1 MAGVQ
6 GRITR
11 DLFGQ
16 SLHILGKL
24 VIDEKWNLYVANT
37 FQDNAHISG
46 TTFTN
51 GLSEFEAE
59 QGISIIGNVT
69 MQNEYV
75 LSVNNFKVTNIVGTN
90 NNIFVKGNIIGENK
104 ICANL
109 LCGNSITSNTITSNT
124 IICDILLSDIAYSN
138 DVYSNI
144 LWTNIITP
152 FGSNEINLTG
162 NIIADNIH
170 CKTLQIEEGGFTLG
184 NSVVTTTTIA
194 NEAVTNE
201 KIQSGTITGNK
212 IALGTIDSNNL
223 SSIIVAGGPIGNA
236 SNVPQISWDQ
246 AGRLTAVSSIP
257 IAFPVDTTPVGTLL
271 DFAGITAPAGYLV
284 CDGAAVSTIT
294 YAALFA
300 VIGYNY
306 GGAGPLFNIPDFRG
320 RFARYADNMGTGAAG
335 RDLGARD
342 ITSAQTQSTAS
353 NGIGTSSEGAHWHY
367 LRDPQIAPPTSGNFI
382 SWRNPQSTPGFG
394 APSIYEIDNLND
406 GDDNLFYVMTSIEG
420 AHTHTLVN
428 PIGAETRPI
437 NVRCYK
443 IIKF

>member
-59 QGISIIGNVT
+59 QGISVIGNVT

-124 IICDILLSDIAYSN
+124 ITTNTITSNTIVCDLLLSDIVYSN

-144 LWTNIITP
+144 IWTNTIAP
-152 FGSNEINLTG
+152 LGSDEINIIG
-162 NIIADNIH
+162 NVIASNVYCTSLQIAD
-170 CKTLQIEEGGFTLG
+170 GGFTLG
-184 NSVVTTTTIA
+184 NSVVTNTIIA
-194 NEAVTNE
+194 DGAVTNS
-201 KIQSGTITGNK
+201 KIQIGTITGDR
-212 IALGTIDSNNL
+212 IASGTINSNNL
-223 SSIIVAGGPIGNA
+223 SP
-236 SNVPQISWDQ
+236 
-246 AGRLTAVSSIP
+246 L
-257 IAFPVDTTPVGTLL
+257 VDTTPVGTLL

-284 CDGAAVSTIT
+284 CDGSAVSTIT
-294 YAALFA
+294 YAALFT
-300 VIGYNY
+300 VIGYIY

-342 ITSAQTQSTAS
+342 ATLAQTQSTAT
-353 NGIGTSSEGAHWHY
+353 NGITIATDGTHTHSVPGTWNGTASA
-367 LRDPQIAPPTSGNFI
+367 A
-382 SWRNPQSTPGFG
+382 TPGTG
-394 APSIYEIDNLND
+394 QTNLNE
-406 GDDNLFYVMTSIEG
+406 NLNLNFPGTTIFGGTHS
-420 AHTHTLVN
+420 HTIVE

-437 NVRCYK
+437 NVQCYK